1 MEITKGT
8 ILSLILVLISSHSIA
23 NQVEIQTTGPE
34 GLLWGTLNTA
44 QNPNS
49 ITALIVPGSGPTDR
63 DGNNPFGL
71 NTNTYKLL
79 AEELAAQ
86 GITTLRIDKR
96 GMFGSEKAIANPN
109 AVTID
114 DYASDIQSWISA
126 LRQQTDAKCVWL
138 IGHSEGGL
146 VSLVTAQRSK
156 DICGLVLI
164 ASAGRPLGALIRE
177 QLKSNPANAPILEDA
192 ISILGTLESGHKVDK
207 SKINPALLSLFHP
220 EVQGFLINELTF
232 DPAKLIGNIKK
243 PILILQGLRDI
254 QVGVTDAKSLKAANL
269 NSQLIFLK
277 DTNHVLKTV
286 KSNERNENIKTYS
299 NSSLPLAD
307 DVTESISSFIKSN
320 NNSKFE

>member
-1 MEITKGT
+1 MGILKEMTLALTLGLITP
-8 ILSLILVLISSHSIA
+8 HSIA
-23 NQVEIQTTGPE
+23 SQAEIQTAGPE
-34 GLLWGTLNTA
+34 GLLRGTLTTA

-49 ITALIVPGSGPTDR
+49 ITALIIPGSGPTDR

-96 GMFGSEKAIANPN
+96 GMFGSEKAISNPN

-114 DYASDIQSWISA
+114 DYASDVQSWISA

-156 DICGLVLI
+156 DICGLVLV
-164 ASAGRPLGALIRE
+164 ASAGRPLGVLIRE
-177 QLKSNPANAPILEDA
+177 QLKSNPANAPILKDA
-192 ISILGTLESGHKVDK
+192 ISILEKLESGHKVDK
-207 SKINPALLSLFHP
+207 SKINSALLSLFHP

-254 QVGVTDAKSLKAANL
+254 QVGVADAKLLKKANL

-286 KSNERNENIKTYS
+286 KSDDRNENIKTYS
-299 NSSLPLAD
+299 NLLLPLAD
-307 DVTESISSFIKSN
+307 DVTKSISSFIKSN
-320 NNSKFE
+320 NNSKSE